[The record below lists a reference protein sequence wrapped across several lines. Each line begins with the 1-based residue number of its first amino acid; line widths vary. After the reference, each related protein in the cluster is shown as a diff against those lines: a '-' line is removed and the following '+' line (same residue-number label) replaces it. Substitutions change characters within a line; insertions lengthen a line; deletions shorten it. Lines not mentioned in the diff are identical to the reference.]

1 MTRLWNNFL
10 VIEIG
15 NIVGYDDF
23 LEIVVFI
30 TADLVIG
37 IEKMVKVPYSVRKNA
52 KSGGFLRFLVV
63 FGCFFAWKI
72 PNY

>member
-37 IEKMVKVPYSVRKNA
+37 IEKMVKVPYSVCKNA
-52 KSGGFLRFLVV
+52 KSGGFLRLCGDFWVFL
-63 FGCFFAWKI
+63 CEKM